1 MSSVVLEHDQ
11 IVTLLQEKLGNA
23 VVCDSSVLERARSD
37 KSGKV
42 SSGLPICVI
51 EVTST
56 ADVSEVLKIANATNT
71 PVVVRGGGSGLAGGA
86 IAGPGEISLSLE
98 KMNRILEISVKDRFA
113 SVEAGVINNDL
124 NEMAKK
130 QNLWF
135 TPDPASRAWSTIGG
149 NIATNAGGL
158 LCVKYGGT
166 REVILELTVVLANGE
181 IMTLGHKSIKGVTG
195 YDLVSLF
202 VGSEGTLGV
211 ITEAREKLRP
221 VDKNP
226 VWSISAVAEN
236 ISDAIEAAQ
245 DTISNYLQPSIL
257 ELIDNRAAR
266 HIAKYLELDF
276 IKEDSAIL
284 IAQTDGPG
292 SNSEALAI
300 KQIWEKC
307 GLTVEIETGREDLIQ
322 FRRSMHPALEKQGN
336 VLIEDIAVPVSQLGK
351 MFLEIRN
358 IEHEFGIEIPTV
370 AHAGD
375 GNLHPNFIYSGS
387 TVPEEIWLAAD
398 MMFKKALELG
408 GTLTGEH
415 GVGELKRHWLAVE
428 LGQSQF
434 ELQKK
439 IKSIFDPKGLL
450 NPGKVFEN

>member
-1 MSSVVLEHDQ
+1 
-11 IVTLLQEKLGNA
+11 
-23 VVCDSSVLERARSD
+23 
-37 KSGKV
+37 
-42 SSGLPICVI
+42 
-51 EVTST
+51 
-56 ADVSEVLKIANATNT
+56 
-71 PVVVRGGGSGLAGGA
+71 
-86 IAGPGEISLSLE
+86 
-98 KMNRILEISVKDRFA
+98 
-113 SVEAGVINNDL
+113 
-124 NEMAKK
+124 
-130 QNLWF
+130 
-135 TPDPASRAWSTIGG
+135 
-149 NIATNAGGL
+149 
-158 LCVKYGGT
+158 
-166 REVILELTVVLANGE
+166 
-181 IMTLGHKSIKGVTG
+181 VTG

-211 ITEAREKLRP
+211 ITEARVKLRP
-221 VDKNP
+221 VDHNP
-226 VWSISAVAEN
+226 VWTISAVAEN